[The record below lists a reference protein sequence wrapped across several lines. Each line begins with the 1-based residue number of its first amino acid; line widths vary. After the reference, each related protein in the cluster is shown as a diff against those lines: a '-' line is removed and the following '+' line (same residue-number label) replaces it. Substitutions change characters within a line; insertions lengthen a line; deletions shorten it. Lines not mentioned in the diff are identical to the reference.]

1 MFKSIRNNTP
11 IYILTKNY
19 NPILETGIVVSVSQ
33 PRMGQMNQQNNNPYM
48 IQPMVVDIV
57 AQFGNEKRN
66 LNGLPADQTIFDYQ
80 QGGMV
85 VTEDKTLIT
94 NEIKSLYQQEEAK
107 VNGYE
112 HSKELMGIYSNMLV
126 TLDPDAMER
135 KRNADK
141 INQLEAA
148 LAQQTE
154 INKQILAQLQSLST
168 GGKSDTGAEM
178 ARTTKNKK
186 E

>member
-1 MFKSIRNNTP
+1 MFKSLRTNSA

-33 PRMGQMNQQNNNPYM
+33 PRIGQMNQPNINPYM
-48 IQPMVVDIV
+48 MQPLVVDIV

-85 VTEDKTLIT
+85 VTEDKSLIT

-112 HSKELMGIYSNMLV
+112 HSKELMGIYSGMLNQ
-126 TLDPDAMER
+126 LDPDAMER
-135 KRNADK
+135 KRNADR
-141 INQLEAA
+141 INQLESA

-154 INKQILAQLQSLST
+154 INKQILMQLQSLSANVNAESNAEPIRT
-168 GGKSDTGAEM
+168 SKS
-178 ARTTKNKK
+178 KK

>member
-1 MFKSIRNNTP
+1 MFKQLRTNSA

-33 PRMGQMNQQNNNPYM
+33 PRIGQMNQPNTNPYM
-48 IQPMVVDIV
+48 MQPLVVDIV

-85 VTEDKTLIT
+85 VTEDKALIT

-112 HSKELMGIYSNMLV
+112 HSKELMGIYSGMLNQ
-126 TLDPDAMER
+126 LDPDAMER
-135 KRNADK
+135 KRNSDK

-154 INKQILAQLQSLST
+154 INKQILAKLQSLTVS
-168 GGKSDTGAEM
+168 GNAEPGAES
-178 ARTTKNKK
+178 ARTSKSKK

>member
-1 MFKSIRNNTP
+1 MFKSIRTNTP
-11 IYILTKNY
+11 IYILSKNY

-33 PRMGQMNQQNNNPYM
+33 PRMGQMSQPNANPYM
-48 IQPMVVDIV
+48 MQPMVVDIV
-57 AQFGNEKRN
+57 AQFGNERRN

-85 VTEDKTLIT
+85 VTEDKSLIM

-112 HSKELMGIYSNMLV
+112 HSKELMGIYTNMLA

-141 INQLEAA
+141 INKLEAA

-154 INKQILAQLQSLST
+154 INKQILAQLQSLSV
-168 GGKSDTGAEM
+168 GNQSEQVAE
-178 ARTTKNKK
+178 ATRTTKKNK